1 MFDYFANPSRFM
13 RIANQLLLPLVILSL
28 TTGAIGL
35 YFGLFV
41 APADYQQG
49 DTVRIIYIHVP
60 SAWLAYSAM
69 SGLGYVAFF
78 MLYGDT
84 RLPILQRGQL
94 PQLARFL
101 PF

>member
-13 RIANQLLLPLVILSL
+13 RIANRLLLPLVIISLS
-28 TTGAIGL
+28 TGAIGL
-35 YFGLFV
+35 YLGLFV

-60 SAWLAYSAM
+60 SAWLALFGYV
-69 SGLGYVAFF
+69 GLGCAAFF
-78 MLYGDT
+78 MLFGGT
-84 RLPILQRGQL
+84 RLPILPRGQL
-94 PQLARFL
+94 PRLERFL

>member
-49 DTVRIIYIHVP
+49 ETVRIIYIHVP
-60 SAWLAYSAM
+60 AAWLAHSVM
-69 SGLGYVAFF
+69 H
-78 MLYGDT
+78 M
-84 RLPILQRGQL
+84 
-94 PQLARFL
+94 ARFSTDGFVFMIEWQTNRGWQSSRDL
-101 PF
+101 VPHS

>member
-60 SAWLAYSAM
+60 SAWLA
-69 SGLGYVAFF
+69 L
-78 MLYGDT
+78 
-84 RLPILQRGQL
+84 
-94 PQLARFL
+94 FL
-101 PF
+101 SLIHI